1 MDNPNLAMAGA
12 GGCWLVADT
21 NAISKRFRNAVV
33 VSDAVINTIT
43 DNAGNDKDDYNFGT
57 STLSAGTLITCQGD
71 YFTSIDLTSGSVM
84 LYLY

>member
-12 GGCWLVADT
+12 GGCYLVADT
-21 NAISKRFRNAVV
+21 YAINKNFRNAVV

-43 DNAGNDKDDYNFGT
+43 DNKGNSKTEYNFGT
-57 STLSAGTLITCQGD
+57 STLAAGTLITCQGD
-71 YFTSIDLTSGSVM
+71 YFNSIDLTSGSIM